1 MAERG
6 VKVDHAT
13 LNRWVVDYS
22 PLIAAEAT
30 NTNLSIKQP
39 ARARGVTTSLT
50 LCFVCSFMAGISRL
64 KIFSMQ

>member
-13 LNRWVVDYS
+13 LNRWVIDYS
-22 PLIAAEAT
+22 PPIAAEAT
-30 NTNLSIKQP
+30 NTNLSIKH
-39 ARARGVTTSLT
+39 RARGVVTIPLT
-50 LCFVCSFMAGISRL
+50 LCFVCAFMAGIGRL